1 MVLIIILLI
10 LCLPLIL
17 MLGLFTTTNV
27 VAVVADVPVSGIEL
41 HMDKEE
47 IYEIDVDRGE
57 VFAVD
62 YTVMPQGATNK
73 AVFYTFFD
81 ASTGEE
87 VDAFDVEGNVIIP
100 KMPGKFDVYV
110 NTVGGPYRDG
120 FRIYVTTSRVT
131 GIECTIDSEVIT
143 VGKFTDIRTKVT
155 PQNAQNQA
163 VTYTVKSGTDVVEI
177 VNGRVKGIGV
187 GTAVIEISSV
197 ENPDI
202 KDEVT
207 VTVESSGVF
216 DFVNDN
222 EYTTVLETGGTI
234 DLVVN
239 PYVEID
245 STQIE
250 LVSDSVADPH
260 SVLKVVYN
268 SDTNK
273 LEYEFIDPEFVGDI
287 TVNLTVTSKTAETV
301 TKSCKLSRVT
311 DIEVSWVSSSSK
323 GAVHL
328 GDQLDLHIDV
338 RPSGA
343 DITYRITVDFT
354 KRTDI
359 SGDVN
364 PGVEI
369 TLEQGRK
376 YTCNGGYISFMLV
389 GNTIVVYGE
398 KTDDVTMLER
408 TSTVISIVVTDNVD
422 GKVITLP
429 KKTIIVQP

>member
-1 MVLIIILLI
+1 
-10 LCLPLIL
+10 
-17 MLGLFTTTNV
+17 
-27 VAVVADVPVSGIEL
+27 
-41 HMDKEE
+41 
-47 IYEIDVDRGE
+47 
-57 VFAVD
+57 
-62 YTVMPQGATNK
+62 
-73 AVFYTFFD
+73 
-81 ASTGEE
+81 
-87 VDAFDVEGNVIIP
+87 
-100 KMPGKFDVYV
+100 
-110 NTVGGPYRDG
+110 
-120 FRIYVTTSRVT
+120 
-131 GIECTIDSEVIT
+131 
-143 VGKFTDIRTKVT
+143 
-155 PQNAQNQA
+155 
-163 VTYTVKSGTDVVEI
+163 

-216 DFVNDN
+216 DFVNDS

-328 GDQLDLHIDV
+328 GDQLDLHIDL

-354 KRTDI
+354 NRTDI